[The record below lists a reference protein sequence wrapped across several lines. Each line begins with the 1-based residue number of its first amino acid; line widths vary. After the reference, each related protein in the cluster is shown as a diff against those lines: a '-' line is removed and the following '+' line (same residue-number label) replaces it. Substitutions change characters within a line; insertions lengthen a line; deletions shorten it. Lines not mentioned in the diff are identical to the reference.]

1 MESEET
7 LRFNLTLAYNTIL
20 KVAPIKA
27 NKTHIQ
33 RALSVPPYEKWE
45 LRVEKHLGRANKAA
59 GRISHRHSP
68 SLFLSLSPRDDPN
81 KLLLVLFEDCT
92 TQAVG
97 KQDL

>member
-1 MESEET
+1 MRHKECFWKTFLVSMESEET

-45 LRVEKHLGRANKAA
+45 LRVEKHLGRANKAE
-59 GRISHRHSP
+59 GRISHRHSA
-68 SLFLSLSPRDDPN
+68 SLFLSLSHPEMTPTN
-81 KLLLVLFEDCT
+81 CC
-92 TQAVG
+92 
-97 KQDL
+97 